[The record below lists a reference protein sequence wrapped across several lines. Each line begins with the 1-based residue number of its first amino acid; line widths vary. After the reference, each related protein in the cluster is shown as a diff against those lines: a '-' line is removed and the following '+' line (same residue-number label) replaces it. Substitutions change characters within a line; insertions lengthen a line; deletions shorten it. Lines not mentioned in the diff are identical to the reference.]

1 VSGIPHLP
9 LFSPASPAFPCT
21 CRSAPACP
29 FSEISDLKN
38 FGPDGRYECDEK
50 LFREEEAGYR
60 LYDLAH
66 KIDGTQFEQQI
77 LEALLEQGVIGEKR
91 ESEDEESEDG

>member
-1 VSGIPHLP
+1 MTVRATYVAAVFEKMNHEGDATGLD
-9 LFSPASPAFPCT
+9 
-21 CRSAPACP
+21 

-91 ESEDEESEDG
+91 ESEDEESEDVY

>member
-1 VSGIPHLP
+1 MLATVFEKMNHEGDATDLD
-9 LFSPASPAFPCT
+9 
-21 CRSAPACP
+21 

-38 FGPDGRYECDEK
+38 FGQDGRYEYGEK
-50 LFREEEAGYR
+50 LFREEEVGYR

-77 LEALLEQGVIGEKR
+77 LDALLEQVVIGEKL
-91 ESEDEESEDG
+91 ESEDEESEDEE